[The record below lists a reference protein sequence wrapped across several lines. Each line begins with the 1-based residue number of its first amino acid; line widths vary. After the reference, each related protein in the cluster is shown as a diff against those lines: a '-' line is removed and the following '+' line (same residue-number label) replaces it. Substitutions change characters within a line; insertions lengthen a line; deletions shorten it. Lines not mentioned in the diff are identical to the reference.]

1 MLVTVAGI
9 FIVVRVLQ
17 AEKAPDAMVVTVDGR
32 FTDVRLLQR

>member
-9 FIVVRVLQ
+9 IIDVRVLQ
-17 AEKAPDAMVVTVDGR
+17 AAKALDAMVVTVDGR